1 MVKERIE
8 KTVWA
13 AETYSPVM
21 VCESLLIGIVAETA
35 KKNGVKVLLSGAGA
49 DEAYVGYESF
59 LGKSHDEAVH
69 YGKYLLNNYHFT
81 ENRMLDLATMMH
93 CIEAR
98 EPFLDPAVIE
108 HGFSL
113 PLSSKLKRLEDG
125 KILEKLLI
133 LT

>member
-1 MVKERIE
+1 MVRERVE

-21 VCESLLIGIVAETA
+21 VCESLLIGIIAETA

-49 DEAYVGYESF
+49 DEVFCGYVTF
-59 LGKSHDEAVH
+59 LGKAHEDAVE
-69 YGKYLLNNYHFT
+69 YGKLLLDNYHYT
-81 ENRMLDLATMMH
+81 ENRMLDLGTMMH

-98 EPFLDPAVIE
+98 EPFLDPTVIE

-113 PLSSKLKRLEDG
+113 PLSSKLKKMEDG
-125 KILEKLLI
+125 K
-133 LT
+133 